1 MFRLHKKQYEWY
13 DVFIQNTQEGKS
25 MVKNDNNQPKPN
37 PPVPPKPEPVL
48 PPPRKRKM
56 PFSLDHKQEESH
68 DSSK

>member
-1 MFRLHKKQYEWY
+1 
-13 DVFIQNTQEGKS
+13 